1 MNHPAANLESLSA
14 LPVGGHARIARI
26 DGGIQLT
33 RRLMGLGLRIG
44 SEIAVLQH
52 RGRGVVLASGDT
64 RVALGGDIATHLLV
78 EPAITRADSA
88 ADPTIDTPAIDKV
101 QG

>member
-1 MNHPAANLESLSA
+1 MSISATSLATLGA

-26 DGGIQLT
+26 DGGTQLT
-33 RRLMGLGLRIG
+33 RRLMGLGLRVG
-44 SEIAVLQH
+44 SEVAVLQH

-64 RVALGGDIATHLLV
+64 RIALGGDIATHLLV
-78 EPAITRADSA
+78 QPSEAQAHSE
-88 ADPTIDTPAIDKV
+88 

>member
-1 MNHPAANLESLSA
+1 MSDPTTSLAALGA

-26 DGGIQLT
+26 DGGAQLT
-33 RRLMGLGLRIG
+33 RRLLGLGLRVG
-44 SEIAVLQH
+44 SEVAVLQH

-64 RVALGGDIATHLLV
+64 RVALGGDIAAHLLV
-78 EPAITRADSA
+78 EPA
-88 ADPTIDTPAIDKV
+88 DTTTDRK

>member
-1 MNHPAANLESLSA
+1 MTDPTASLAALGA
-14 LPVGGHARIARI
+14 LPVGRHARITRI
-26 DGGIQLT
+26 NGGVQLT

-44 SEIAVLQH
+44 SEVAVLQH

-64 RVALGGDIATHLLV
+64 RVALGADIATHLLV
-78 EPAITRADSA
+78 EPTGNSTDSS
-88 ADPTIDTPAIDKV
+88 TNNE

>member
-1 MNHPAANLESLSA
+1 MSDPTASLAALSA
-14 LPVGGHARIARI
+14 LPVGEHARIARI
-26 DGGIQLT
+26 DGGVQLT
-33 RRLMGLGLRIG
+33 RRLMGLGLRVG
-44 SEIAVLQH
+44 SEVAVLQH

-78 EPAITRADSA
+78 EPAGTAAGPAADSN
-88 ADPTIDTPAIDKV
+88 

>member
-1 MNHPAANLESLSA
+1 MNQATENLASLGA

-26 DGGIQLT
+26 DGGVQLA
-33 RRLMGLGLRIG
+33 RRLMGLGLRVG

-64 RVALGGDIATHLLV
+64 RIALGADIATHLLV
-78 EPAITRADSA
+78 EPTVEPGIEPGDALAHNGQD
-88 ADPTIDTPAIDKV
+88 
-101 QG
+101 